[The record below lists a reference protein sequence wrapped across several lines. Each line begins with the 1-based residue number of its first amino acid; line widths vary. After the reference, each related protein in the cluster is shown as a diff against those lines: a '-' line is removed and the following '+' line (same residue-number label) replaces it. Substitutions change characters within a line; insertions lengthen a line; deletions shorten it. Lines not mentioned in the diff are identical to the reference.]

1 MKRTG
6 HHPSPSGA
14 SWTETGSLITCECVD
29 GTAWMFL
36 VTAVLSLMLSGCL
49 PIPAGD
55 LMPACPGGLEPAAL
69 SHPSPQIK
77 TKANWLVNG
86 KMLPTLVDKSTNSSG
101 LGWRSCFTSESV
113 LQGFA
118 VGGAGGSGRCCRL
131 SGALRTAP
139 SL

>member
-1 MKRTG
+1 
-6 HHPSPSGA
+6 
-14 SWTETGSLITCECVD
+14 
-29 GTAWMFL
+29 MFL

-69 SHPSPQIK
+69 SHPSPQMK

-118 VGGAGGSGRCCRL
+118 VGGAGGSGGCCGQREVL
-131 SGALRTAP
+131 GAAGGAGNSGRRWGQRGALGAAGGAAGCRGH
-139 SL
+139 